1 MITVTIPFN
10 RPKQTKSATNN
21 ATNILSETERF
32 ILEKMHTSPDI
43 SISVLSGEI
52 GRDISTIKRA
62 IKSLK
67 EKGFIRRVGTTRA
80 GHWEIIE

>member
-1 MITVTIPFN
+1 
-10 RPKQTKSATNN
+10 
-21 ATNILSETERF
+21 
-32 ILEKMHTSPDI
+32 MHTSPDI

-67 EKGFIRRVGTTRA
+67 EKGFIRRVGTTIA